1 MIKSKLQTIRQAK
14 TPEVGASVLITTGV
28 STKVG
33 DSVFITTGSSVKV
46 GPSVMTGLGRKSIT

>member
-14 TPEVGASVLITTGV
+14 TPEVGVSVLITTGV

-33 DSVFITTGSSVKV
+33 DLVFITTGFSVKV
-46 GPSVMTGLGRKSIT
+46 DPSVMTGLGRKSIT